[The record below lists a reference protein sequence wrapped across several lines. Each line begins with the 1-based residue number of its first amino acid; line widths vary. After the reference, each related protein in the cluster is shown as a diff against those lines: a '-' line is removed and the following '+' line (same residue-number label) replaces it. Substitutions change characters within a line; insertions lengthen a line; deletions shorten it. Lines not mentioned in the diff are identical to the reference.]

1 MIGNRSDADEL
12 PFLTAVAD
20 DHLFSVQVGAPGQT
34 TDGDGTT
41 KDLGI
46 RELCF
51 IGDFSNSRV
60 KTSLNRT

>member
-1 MIGNRSDADEL
+1 MIGNRSDANEL
-12 PFLTAVAD
+12 HFLTAIAD

-41 KDLGI
+41 KDLGL

-51 IGDFSNSRV
+51 IGDFSDSRV
-60 KTSLNRT
+60 KASLSWT